1 MVGAAPN
8 PDATY
13 TAIAPTPASS
23 CNMSGIG
30 ECAIVYIPT
39 IVATVRP
46 AATPAEAPKSL
57 RPSQYVRSTT
67 PIAARRDGKTAVRT
81 LTCPSDHEA
90 SAISH
95 AASGGFTICGLPS
108 GMAGTS
114 QCPLVSASRA
124 DRKST
129 RLNSSHLVISYAVF

>member
-1 MVGAAPN
+1 
-8 PDATY
+8 
-13 TAIAPTPASS
+13 
-23 CNMSGIG
+23 NMSGIG

-67 PIAARRDGKTAVRT
+67 PIAARRDGKTAVRA

-108 GMAGTS
+108 GMAGAS
-114 QCPLVSASRA
+114 PGPLGGAVRA
-124 DRKST
+124 RSGELGCSVWVNRTQSKIVMGAGATGDKT
-129 RLNSSHLVISYAVF
+129 